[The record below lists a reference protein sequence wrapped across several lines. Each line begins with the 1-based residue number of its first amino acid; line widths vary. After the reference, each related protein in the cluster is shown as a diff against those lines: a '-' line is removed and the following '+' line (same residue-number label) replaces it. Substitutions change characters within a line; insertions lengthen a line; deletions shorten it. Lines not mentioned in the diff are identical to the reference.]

1 MLHSTQKNLFSLC
14 ALNKRRESGKKETN
28 ARLVFVSKGGKRY
41 SNSTVSVFSSH
52 NRSQNPVS
60 WEKYMIKGNRSQRE
74 LSDPWEFMP
83 KALIVFDETL

>member
-1 MLHSTQKNLFSLC
+1 MQDLCLFQ
-14 ALNKRRESGKKETN
+14 REE
-28 ARLVFVSKGGKRY
+28 RD
-41 SNSTVSVFSSH
+41 TVILLSVFSSH

-60 WEKYMIKGNRSQRE
+60 WEKYMRKGNRSQRE